1 MYSSIESRPPWKMC
15 GVSKSLSKC
24 FTIAEHQGVEP
35 LSFPYLQEVDPTMI
49 FWCSVGNEGMT
60 HNEQSSIIPFPHS
73 LLTSKTSTVF
83 YIAKIGFM
91 EGISVGSLRHL
102 HINPSGKFII
112 GGPQGD
118 AGLTGRK
125 RLGSGES
132 AAVLVM
138 TFLVEL
144 WHESAFLLG
153 VIQLSVTIPIYSI
166 IIVLYIYIYIYI
178 SIYYPILY
186 S

>member
-1 MYSSIESRPPWKMC
+1 MSIKEWNSW
-15 GVSKSLSKC
+15 VSHISKS
-24 FTIAEHQGVEP
+24 Q
-35 LSFPYLQEVDPTMI
+35 VDPTMT

-83 YIAKIGFM
+83 YSAKTGFM
-91 EGISVGSLRHL
+91 EGVSVGSLRHL

-132 AAVLVM
+132 AGAGH
-138 TFLVEL
+138 FFSWL
-144 WHESAFLLG
+144 WHESVFFFG
-153 VIQLSVTIPIYSI
+153 GLSNCQSPYRYT
-166 IIVLYIYIYIYI
+166 VLYIHLLSKLSVPGPTTRPYQTTCF
-178 SIYYPILY
+178 SNLSPRQMRTYPLRL
-186 S
+186 

>member
-1 MYSSIESRPPWKMC
+1 M
-15 GVSKSLSKC
+15 
-24 FTIAEHQGVEP
+24 T
-35 LSFPYLQEVDPTMI
+35 

-83 YIAKIGFM
+83 YSAKTGFM
-91 EGISVGSLRHL
+91 EGVSVGSLRHL
-102 HINPSGKFII
+102 HMNPSGKFII

-132 AAVLVM
+132 AGAGH
-138 TFLVEL
+138 FF
-144 WHESAFLLG
+144 S
-153 VIQLSVTIPIYSI
+153 
-166 IIVLYIYIYIYI
+166 
-178 SIYYPILY
+178 
-186 S
+186 